1 MVVRFSVQVSTA
13 SPDHAMAVTV
23 VHFLVMVATAPMAA
37 TVVMPD
43 ELAMVVTAVLV
54 LPEPLAPMEQL
65 ASQVMEL
72 AVLVETGPTV
82 VSAELAAMV
91 VRSSVT
97 VDLAVPVELVATVEP
112 VAPAVLQRTEQLLA
126 LVELEVSVVWADAE
140 ALAEMR
146 PLVKTATVA
155 MAETVDVRALV
166 ARVVMA
172 GMPRLLLPVDVAVT
186 VASVASPESAEL
198 VAQPVLVE
206 PAARQEPTVPMA
218 WKHGADMAVTVA
230 TASMERWASLARQVA
245 AAATVHRQ
253 QRALLETA
261 ESVGLAAMAI
271 QVRPEPLSQLH
282 KQAQVVE
289 QVGLAE
295 PVARRHRELAVMA
308 VLVVAAESVATAETV
323 STESEQTVQ
332 PAVSVALLETAELA
346 VQPHLEWLDQVVPAD
361 LAAMAATVAK
371 AVFLVTVVTLAMLD
385 QVVWAALA
393 VLQRL
398 EPTGLLDLADG
409 PEVVAPAE
417 MAETETHSRAQAPTV
432 EMVETAATLVQQAP
446 DFLSDSPVTAAT
458 AVPAEPVGPELMEVT
473 PTLPMP
479 LAQVLLAGLV
489 AMAATAERQRPEL
502 LGTAAMPELAAMA
515 VAAATVSLPELIQTQ
530 EMVPM
535 LALVVMA
542 VTAVRQRP
550 ELLAMVA
557 TEPMLARPETA
568 DLRQAAATAP
578 TAATAPAVAT
588 EALAVVPL
596 VSTATA
602 ATADLHR
609 TEEPPVTLAHLL
621 DQWAVAAAT
630 AGLRE
635 QLVAP
640 LVQRGQV
647 QDQQEPLEPWE
658 LKAMVAGAGPAG
670 PQPKQPP
677 VAVAPVAQQL
687 ALEGPVR

>member
-1 MVVRFSVQVSTA
+1 
-13 SPDHAMAVTV
+13 
-23 VHFLVMVATAPMAA
+23 VAA
-37 TVVMPD
+37 
-43 ELAMVVTAVLV
+43 
-54 LPEPLAPMEQL
+54 
-65 ASQVMEL
+65 
-72 AVLVETGPTV
+72 
-82 VSAELAAMV
+82 
-91 VRSSVT
+91 
-97 VDLAVPVELVATVEP
+97 
-112 VAPAVLQRTEQLLA
+112 
-126 LVELEVSVVWADAE
+126 
-140 ALAEMR
+140 
-146 PLVKTATVA
+146 
-155 MAETVDVRALV
+155 
-166 ARVVMA
+166 
-172 GMPRLLLPVDVAVT
+172 T

-245 AAATVHRQ
+245 VAVTVHRQ
-253 QRALLETA
+253 QLALLETA

-332 PAVSVALLETAELA
+332 TAVSVALLETAALA

-446 DFLSDSPVTAAT
+446 DFLSDRPETAAT
-458 AVPAEPVGPELMEVT
+458 AVPAELVGPAQMEVT
-473 PTLPMP
+473 PLLMIP
-479 LAQVLLAGLV
+479 LARASQV
-489 AMAATAERQRPEL
+489 AMVATAATAERLRPEL
-502 LGTAAMPELAAMA
+502 PGTAAMPEL
-515 VAAATVSLPELIQTQ
+515 VA
-530 EMVPM
+530 
-535 LALVVMA
+535 MA
-542 VTAVRQRP
+542 VTAVTVSRSEPIRTENLAAMLALAVTAETAERQHL

-568 DLRQAAATAP
+568 DLRQAAATAA
-578 TAATAPAVAT
+578 TAGTAPAVAT
-588 EALAVVPL
+588 AARAVVPL
-596 VSTATA
+596 A
-602 ATADLHR
+602 ATATVATVDLPR
-609 TEEPPVTLAHLL
+609 TERPAVTLAHLL
-621 DQWAVAAAT
+621 EHRAVAAAT

-640 LVQRGQV
+640 LEMPVQV
-647 QDQQEPLEPWE
+647 QEQREPAEP
-658 LKAMVAGAGPAG
+658 
-670 PQPKQPP
+670 
-677 VAVAPVAQQL
+677 
-687 ALEGPVR
+687 